1 VQRPVTDYLAMQ
13 GRFGHMLPEHIA
25 TIQCS
30 ANQNW
35 VDMGM
40 DVPAPLR
47 DGEDPEHH
55 KRLAEETY
63 SMPLNRGVGA

>member
-1 VQRPVTDYLAMQ
+1 MQ
-13 GRFGHMLPEHIA
+13 GRFGHLLPEHIA
-25 TIQCS
+25 TLQRG

-35 VDMGM
+35 RDIGM
-40 DVPAPLR
+40 DVPGHLR
-47 DGEDPEHH
+47 EGEDPEHH